1 MSDDRRYYSRS
12 EEHDGYSQPCADRNS
27 VLAAGANWR
36 LRLRRLG
43 SKGSDAVT
51 VSARRR
57 YRGDRPEP
65 QRAASGG
72 VVVGGLRGAT
82 ARSYAYATLRSV
94 GSLHGCPSRSMPTGS
109 PSDVNP
115 AGILI
120 AGNPVVALS

>member
-1 MSDDRRYYSRS
+1 
-12 EEHDGYSQPCADRNS
+12 EEHDGYSQPCAS
-27 VLAAGANWR
+27 ETPFWR
-36 LRLRRLG
+36 LAPAIAPPRFG
-43 SKGSDAVT
+43 QQGSDAVT